1 MFHRWPQ
8 AVNVLQRY
16 GATTSGEHSEQSSET
31 GRRFLRTDDADTTC
45 HLFCD
50 SVHTGQH
57 YYDVGGKLHR
67 GNLCDQ
73 ACRGA
78 YRGVSGQNLLRTWC
92 SSVVFERGVRAW
104 CSNAKREIFIHI
116 PQMSLYHS
124 LVSLHTLKN
133 YEYPSFYSLLSSN
146 FTIIECYEIL
156 YSYPS
161 NITISLTRVTAHSRI
176 TNILR
181 ITHYYH
187 RMLRN
192 TQLALRTQVRRNI
205 LLKFTLHLVCL
216 AMYSVWWDYELKTL
230 TTSQQILTGLC
241 LLYLFMSSLQICYGY
256 PAISPFG
263 IISGPNF
270 FADYYNKKFEIY
282 GWVYRIFYY
291 MPLLPEV
298 AGILD
303 WACTS
308 T

>member
-1 MFHRWPQ
+1 MLLESRSIDMFHRWPQ

-92 SSVVFERGVRAW
+92 SSVVFERGVRTRSAR
-104 CSNAKREIFIHI
+104 SLFI
-116 PQMSLYHS
+116 SLKCHYITHS
-124 LVSLHTLKN
+124 CHCTLKN
-133 YEYPSFYSLLSSN
+133 YEYP
-146 FTIIECYEIL
+146 
-156 YSYPS
+156 
-161 NITISLTRVTAHSRI
+161 
-176 TNILR
+176 R

-216 AMYSVWWDYELKTL
+216 AMYSVWWDHELKTL